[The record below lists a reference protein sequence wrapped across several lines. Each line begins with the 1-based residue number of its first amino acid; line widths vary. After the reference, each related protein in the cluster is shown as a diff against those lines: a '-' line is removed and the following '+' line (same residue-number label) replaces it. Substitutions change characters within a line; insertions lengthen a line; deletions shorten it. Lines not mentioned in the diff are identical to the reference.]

1 MKYRLAATVMGRW
14 IGEELDNF
22 IYVYHEVIW
31 NFYQGQISI
40 LTQLRSTVSVCP
52 IHPPCHDV
60 RIQFYCFPV
69 VFSHPHAS
77 CLFLPVSPRLPS
89 PVIALISFTCPCPVF
104 FTCLCSPNCIWF
116 ILGYVFVGSHPPTV
130 GCRLKLLESPLNLKY
145 CIKMILK
152 VRWRYVVC
160 KVMLTCTKMTYD
172 CSHNDIW
179 VWYPR
184 QFGWV

>member
-1 MKYRLAATVMGRW
+1 MDGCVVGWAEITLKNGRVGGWVEWRMFTCVDSRMKYRLAATVMGRW

-89 PVIALISFTCPCPVF
+89 PVIALISFTCPCRVF
-104 FTCLCSPNCIWF
+104 FTCLCSPNCI
-116 ILGYVFVGSHPPTV
+116 
-130 GCRLKLLESPLNLKY
+130 
-145 CIKMILK
+145 
-152 VRWRYVVC
+152 
-160 KVMLTCTKMTYD
+160 
-172 CSHNDIW
+172 
-179 VWYPR
+179 
-184 QFGWV
+184 